1 MAPHVT
7 GMSRRAG
14 SACEEPVPGVSCTCG
29 LEPEALAGHPG
40 RGSRAGSARSRARRC
55 RSPFCSGHSPGAGL
69 AAPAQGPSR
78 ADGVGPSPLTVQ

>member
-1 MAPHVT
+1 MARHVT

-40 RGSRAGSARSRARRC
+40 PGQQGRQCPEQGQEVPQPLLLWAQPWGRARS
-55 RSPFCSGHSPGAGL
+55 SSPGAK
-69 AAPAQGPSR
+69 QS
-78 ADGVGPSPLTVQ
+78 